1 MEDIMEYKTK
11 FREMPKAIGYLS
23 HKPTH
28 NQIAIYHHIGW
39 FKRIMIK
46 VCFGL
51 VYEKAI
57 DM

>member
-1 MEDIMEYKTK
+1 MEYKQK
-11 FREMPKAIGYLS
+11 GIEIPKAIGYLS

-28 NQIAIYHHIGW
+28 SQISVYHHIGW

-51 VYEKAI
+51 EYEKAN
-57 DM
+57 